1 MTILRWVASLGLIFL
16 GLGLFAG
23 LIWISNPKLVW
34 EELKAVGVLGFLAV
48 VGDMVLSFLAWTW
61 SWFILLR
68 GAGIK
73 VRWREVLSPMLAGS
87 AVTYLTPSAYLG
99 GEPVRA
105 YWVAKGA
112 GVSMAHVM
120 APTMVERLLGGISL
134 LFFAAIGGFFALLS
148 PTASSATKGAIALG
162 LVIMTVFL
170 LLGMISFAQ
179 NLQWISKVFKAL
191 GRLFRWQG
199 VLDRLAKSASV
210 MEEQIYQVLS
220 HRLGH
225 VLGSF
230 ILQLVTVF
238 LTYIRPQ
245 IFFYFTKQALFD
257 FPQLSLFFTLNVF
270 ISAFIW
276 LTPGGLGLADGGRA
290 GVFRLLG
297 LSLSSA
303 FAYNVLFRFV
313 ELLQVGLGVYIL
325 LRRGLLSWR
334 FGRIR
339 VEVEERKEKK

>member
-1 MTILRWVASLGLIFL
+1 M
-16 GLGLFAG
+16 GLF
-23 LIWISNPKLVW
+23 WISNPRLIW
-34 EELKAVGVLGFLAV
+34 EELKAVGFLGLLAV
-48 VGDMVLSFLAWTW
+48 VGDVALSFLAWTL
-61 SWFILLR
+61 SWFVLLR

-73 VRWREVLSPMLAGS
+73 VRWRKVLSPMLAGS

-105 YWVAKGA
+105 YWVAKEA
-112 GVSMAHVM
+112 GVGMAHVM

-134 LFFAAIGGFFALLS
+134 LFFASIGGFFALLS
-148 PTASSATKGAIALG
+148 PTASSATKGAVALG
-162 LVIMTVFL
+162 LVVMTIFL
-170 LLGMISFAQ
+170 LLGMISFAR
-179 NLQWISKVFKAL
+179 NLQWLSRGLRAL
-191 GRLFRWQG
+191 GRLIPWRG
-199 VLDRLAKSASV
+199 VLHRLAGSASV

-230 ILQLVTVF
+230 LLQLVTVF

-245 IFFYFTKQALFD
+245 IFFYFTKQVLFT
-257 FPQLSLFFTLNVF
+257 FSELSLFFTLNVF
-270 ISAFIW
+270 INAFIW
-276 LTPGGLGLADGGRA
+276 LTPGGLGLTDGGRA

-313 ELLQVGLGVYIL
+313 ELIQVSLGVYLL
-325 LRRGLLSWR
+325 LRRGVLSWR
-334 FGRIR
+334 FGQIR
-339 VEVEERKEKK
+339 VEVEGKKENK

>member
-1 MTILRWVASLGLIFL
+1 M
-16 GLGLFAG
+16 
-23 LIWISNPKLVW
+23 
-34 EELKAVGVLGFLAV
+34 
-48 VGDMVLSFLAWTW
+48 VGDVVLAFLAWTG
-61 SWFILLR
+61 SWLILLR
-68 GAGIK
+68 GAGIR
-73 VRWREVLSPMLAGS
+73 VRWREVLSPMLAAS

-105 YWVAKGA
+105 YWVAKEA
-112 GVSMAHVM
+112 GVGMAHAM

-134 LFFAAIGGFFALLS
+134 LFFAAVGGFFVVLS
-148 PTASSATKGAIALG
+148 PNASAATKGAVALG
-162 LVIMTVFL
+162 LVVMTVFL
-170 LLGMISFAQ
+170 LLAVISFAR
-179 NLQWISKVFKAL
+179 NFHWLSKGFRAL
-191 GRLFRWQG
+191 GRLIRWG
-199 VLDRLAKSASV
+199 RVLDRLAGSAAV

-220 HRLGH
+220 RRLGH

-245 IFFYFTKQALFD
+245 IFFYFTKQVLFT

-297 LSLSSA
+297 LPLSSA
-303 FAYNVLFRFV
+303 FAYNLLFRFV
-313 ELLQVGLGVYIL
+313 ELMQVSLGVYIL

-334 FGRIR
+334 FGQIR
-339 VEVEERKEKK
+339 VEVEERKEDK